1 MLHQQVVDHLV
12 AWLKSYAEENRQ
24 QGFVVGVSGG
34 VDSALTSTLCAM
46 TGLPTLL
53 LELPIHQP
61 KQQVSRAQEHM
72 SQLQSRFSN
81 VSGKRVDL
89 TQSFDDLVVD
99 WEKSDNEHIMH
110 LTLANTRSRLRMMTL
125 YYHAGTRSSLV
136 AGTGNKVE
144 DFGVGFYTKYGDGG
158 VDISP
163 IADLTKT
170 EVFQLAKFVGVPE
183 SILIAPPT
191 DGLWEDD
198 RSDEDQMGAT
208 YPELEWAM
216 DWLSL
221 HGVRQNNKWIWESA
235 YETLTNPR
243 QQEVLR
249 IYMRMNN
256 ANQHKMN
263 PIPVCIIPG
272 EFKS

>member
-1 MLHQQVVDHLV
+1 MLYQEVVDHLV
-12 AWLKSYAEENRQ
+12 TWLKSYAEENRQ

-72 SQLQSRFSN
+72 SQLQSRFGN

-89 TQSFDDLVVD
+89 TQAFDDLVSD
-99 WEKSDNEHIMH
+99 WEKSDNQHIMH
-110 LTLANTRSRLRMMTL
+110 LTLANTRSRLRMTTL

-136 AGTGNKVE
+136 AGTGNKIE

-170 EVFQLAKFVGVPE
+170 EVFHLAKFVGVPE

-216 DWLSL
+216 EWLSD
-221 HGVRQNNKWIWESA
+221 HGVRQNNKWIWDSA

-263 PIPVCIIPG
+263 PIPVCIIPA

>member
-81 VSGKRVDL
+81 ASGKRVDL
-89 TQSFDDLVVD
+89 TQAFDDLVSD
-99 WEKSDNEHIMH
+99 WEKSDNQHIMH
-110 LTLANTRSRLRMMTL
+110 LTLANTRSRLRMTTL

-221 HGVRQNNKWIWESA
+221 HGIRQNNKWIWDSA
-235 YETLTNPR
+235 YEALTNPR

-263 PIPVCIIPG
+263 PIPVCIIPV

>member
-81 VSGKRVDL
+81 ASGKRVDL
-89 TQSFDDLVVD
+89 TQAFDDLVSD
-99 WEKSDNEHIMH
+99 WEKSDNQHIMH
-110 LTLANTRSRLRMMTL
+110 LTLANTRSRLRMTTL

-221 HGVRQNNKWIWESA
+221 HGVRQNNKWIWDSA
-235 YETLTNPR
+235 YEALTNPR

-263 PIPVCIIPG
+263 PIPVCIIPV
-272 EFKS
+272 EFKC

>member
-12 AWLKSYAEENRQ
+12 AWLKNYALDNGQ
-24 QGFVVGVSGG
+24 KGFVVGVSGG

-61 KQQVSRAQEHM
+61 SQQVSRAQEHM
-72 SQLQSRFSN
+72 RQLGERFVN

-89 TQSFDDLVVD
+89 TQTFDGMVAEWERVD
-99 WEKSDNEHIMH
+99 NAHVMH

-125 YYHAGTRSSLV
+125 YYHAGITSSLV

-163 IADLTKT
+163 IADLTKS
-170 EVFQLAKFVGVPE
+170 EVFQLARFVQVPE

-216 DWLSL
+216 DWLAKN
-221 HGVRQNNKWIWESA
+221 GIKQNGKWIWNVS
-235 YETLTNPR
+235 YEAKNETR
-243 QQEVLR
+243 AQEVLR

-256 ANQHKMN
+256 ANQHKMI
-263 PIPVCIIPG
+263 PIPVCTIPQDLMA
-272 EFKS
+272 

>member
-1 MLHQQVVDHLV
+1 MLYQEVVDHLV
-12 AWLKSYAEENRQ
+12 TWLKSYAEENRQ

-72 SQLQSRFSN
+72 SQLQSRFGN

-89 TQSFDDLVVD
+89 TQAFDDLVSD
-99 WEKSDNEHIMH
+99 WEKSDNQHIMH
-110 LTLANTRSRLRMMTL
+110 LTLANTRSRLRMTTL

-136 AGTGNKVE
+136 AGTGNKIE

-170 EVFQLAKFVGVPE
+170 EVFHLAKFVGVPE

-216 DWLSL
+216 EWLSD
-221 HGVRQNNKWIWESA
+221 HGVRQNNKWIWDSA

-263 PIPVCIIPG
+263 PIPVCIIPV
-272 EFKS
+272 EFKF

>member
-1 MLHQQVVDHLV
+1 M
-12 AWLKSYAEENRQ
+12 RQ
-24 QGFVVGVSGG
+24 LS
-34 VDSALTSTLCAM
+34 
-46 TGLPTLL
+46 
-53 LELPIHQP
+53 E
-61 KQQVSRAQEHM
+61 
-72 SQLQSRFSN
+72 RFAN

-89 TQSFDDLVVD
+89 TQTFDGMVAEWERVD
-99 WEKSDNEHIMH
+99 NAHVMH

-125 YYHAGTRSSLV
+125 YYHAGITSSLV

-163 IADLTKT
+163 IADLTKS
-170 EVFQLAKFVGVPE
+170 EVFELARFVQVPE

-216 DWLSL
+216 DWLEKN
-221 HGVRQNNKWIWESA
+221 GIKQNGKWIWDMS
-235 YETLTNPR
+235 YEANNEPR
-243 QQEVLR
+243 AQEVLR

-256 ANQHKMN
+256 ANQHKMF
-263 PIPVCIIPG
+263 PIPVCMIPQDI
-272 EFKS
+272 KA

>member
-12 AWLKSYAEENRQ
+12 AWLKNYALDNGQ
-24 QGFVVGVSGG
+24 KGFVVGVSGG

-61 KQQVSRAQEHM
+61 SQQVSRAQEHM
-72 SQLQSRFSN
+72 RQLGERFVN

-89 TQSFDDLVVD
+89 TQTFDGMVAE
-99 WEKSDNEHIMH
+99 WERVDNEHVMH

-125 YYHAGTRSSLV
+125 YYHAGITSSLV

-163 IADLTKT
+163 IADLTKS
-170 EVFQLAKFVGVPE
+170 EVFQLARFVQVPE

-216 DWLSL
+216 DWLEKN
-221 HGVRQNNKWIWESA
+221 GIKQNGKWIWDVS
-235 YETLTNPR
+235 YEANNEPR
-243 QQEVLR
+243 AQEVLR

-256 ANQHKMN
+256 ANQHKML
-263 PIPVCIIPG
+263 PIPVCMIPRD
-272 EFKS
+272 FKV

>member
-1 MLHQQVVDHLV
+1 MLHQQVLDHLV

-81 VSGKRVDL
+81 ASGKRVDL
-89 TQSFDDLVVD
+89 TQAFDDLVSD
-99 WEKSDNEHIMH
+99 WEKSDNQHIMH
-110 LTLANTRSRLRMMTL
+110 LTLANTRSRLRMTTL

-221 HGVRQNNKWIWESA
+221 HGIRQNNKWIWDSA
-235 YETLTNPR
+235 YEALTNPR

-263 PIPVCIIPG
+263 PIPVCIIPV

>member
-12 AWLKSYAEENRQ
+12 AWLKNYALDNGQ
-24 QGFVVGVSGG
+24 KGFVVGVSGG

-61 KQQVSRAQEHM
+61 SQQVSRAQEHM
-72 SQLQSRFSN
+72 QQLGERFIN

-89 TQSFDDLVVD
+89 TQTFDGMVAD
-99 WEKSDNEHIMH
+99 WERVDNAHVMH

-125 YYHAGTRSSLV
+125 YYHAGITSSLV

-163 IADLTKT
+163 IADLTKS
-170 EVFQLAKFVGVPE
+170 EVFQLARFVQVPE

-216 DWLSL
+216 DWLEVN
-221 HGVRQNNKWIWESA
+221 GVKQNGKWIWDVSYESKNDLRA
-235 YETLTNPR
+235 
-243 QQEVLR
+243 QEVLR

-256 ANQHKMN
+256 ANQHKML
-263 PIPVCIIPG
+263 PIPVCMIPQDI
-272 EFKS
+272 KA

>member
-12 AWLKSYAEENRQ
+12 AWLKNYALDNGQ
-24 QGFVVGVSGG
+24 KGFVVGVSGG

-61 KQQVSRAQEHM
+61 SQQVSRAQEHM
-72 SQLQSRFSN
+72 RQLSERFVN

-89 TQSFDDLVVD
+89 TQTFDGMVAEWERVD
-99 WEKSDNEHIMH
+99 NAHVMH

-125 YYHAGTRSSLV
+125 YYHAGITSSLV

-163 IADLTKT
+163 IADLTKS
-170 EVFQLAKFVGVPE
+170 EVFQLARFVQVPE

-216 DWLSL
+216 DWLAKN
-221 HGVRQNNKWIWESA
+221 GIKQNGKWIWNVS
-235 YETLTNPR
+235 YEAKNETR
-243 QQEVLR
+243 AQEVLR

-256 ANQHKMN
+256 ANQHKML
-263 PIPVCIIPG
+263 PIPVCTIPRD
-272 EFKS
+272 FKD

>member
-89 TQSFDDLVVD
+89 TQSFDDLVAD
-99 WEKSDNEHIMH
+99 WEKSDNDHIMH

-170 EVFQLAKFVGVPE
+170 EVFQLARFVQVPE

-221 HGVRQNNKWIWESA
+221 HGVRQNNKWIWDSA
-235 YETLTNPR
+235 YEALTNPR

-263 PIPVCIIPG
+263 PIPVCIIPA

>member
-72 SQLQSRFSN
+72 SQLQSRFGN

-89 TQSFDDLVVD
+89 TQAFDDLVSD
-99 WEKSDNEHIMH
+99 WEKSDNQHIMH
-110 LTLANTRSRLRMMTL
+110 LTLANTRSRLRMTTL

-136 AGTGNKVE
+136 AGTGNKIE

-170 EVFQLAKFVGVPE
+170 EVFHLAKFVGVPE

-216 DWLSL
+216 EWLSD
-221 HGVRQNNKWIWESA
+221 HGVRQNNKWIWDSA

-263 PIPVCIIPG
+263 PIPVCIIPA